1 MIVHEWV
8 EMRKCLDIGLR
19 YPAREG
25 MSIGVDTV
33 QQRGREPL
41 AYMLVCA
48 DEILRHNG
56 RGGAIADP
64 DILEG
69 CYAGLIAGVMVD
81 YDVGAPQPV
90 TEVSRLDINHS
101 DLVKLLEGSDVG
113 RNNLDSKQM
122 GHRAVFRPRDRGE
135 GEDRRRELVAAEQSA

>member
-1 MIVHEWV
+1 MIVRERV
-8 EMRKCLDIGLR
+8 EMGKCLDVGLR

-25 MSIGVDTV
+25 KSIGVNTV

-48 DEILRHNG
+48 DQILRHDG

-69 CYAGLIAGVMVD
+69 CYAGLVAGVMVD
-81 YDVGAPQPV
+81 YDVGARQPA
-90 TEVSRLDINHS
+90 TEVRRLDINHR
-101 DLVKLLEGSDVG
+101 DLVELLERSDMG
-113 RNNLDSKQM
+113 RDNLDSKQT
-122 GHRAVFRPRDRGE
+122 GHRAVFRPCDR
-135 GEDRRRELVAAEQSA
+135 A

>member
-1 MIVHEWV
+1 MIVRERV
-8 EMRKCLDIGLR
+8 EMRKCLDVGLR

-25 MSIGVDTV
+25 TSIGVDTV

-48 DEILRHNG
+48 DEILRHDG

-69 CYAGLIAGVMVD
+69 CYAGLIAGGMVD
-81 YDVGAPQPV
+81 SDVGARQPP
-90 TEVSRLDINHS
+90 TEGRRLDIKHS
-101 DLVKLLEGSDVG
+101 ELFERLE
-113 RNNLDSKQM
+113 
-122 GHRAVFRPRDRGE
+122 
-135 GEDRRRELVAAEQSA
+135 